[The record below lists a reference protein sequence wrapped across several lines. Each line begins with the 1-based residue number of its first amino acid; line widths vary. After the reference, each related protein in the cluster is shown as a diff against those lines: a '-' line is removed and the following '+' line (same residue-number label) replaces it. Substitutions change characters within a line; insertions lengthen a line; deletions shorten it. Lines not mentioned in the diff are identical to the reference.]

1 MSTTNTPSTRTGR
14 VIVDL
19 SPSVD
24 GFVAGAAV
32 SVERPFGD
40 AGLDL
45 YQWLGLGGE
54 EQSVPDR
61 QAADWQLEGAGAIV
75 MGRTMFEVGIGPWG
89 ADGAFRRQCFV
100 VTSRPHE
107 PVTKGPTSFT
117 FVTEGLTSAIH
128 QAHAAAAGGDV
139 MVVGG
144 AAVVDQCLAAGVV
157 DEIRL
162 HLAPLLLGSG
172 TRLVAGTT
180 AHGSLDRVDLELI
193 EAVGTPLAVHLRY
206 RVATR
211 RAEPKPPEKG
221 TP

>member
-1 MSTTNTPSTRTGR
+1 M
-14 VIVDL
+14 
-19 SPSVD
+19 
-24 GFVAGAAV
+24 

-54 EQSVPDR
+54 EISVPDR
-61 QAADWQLEGAGAIV
+61 KAADWQLEGTGAIV
-75 MGRTMFEVGIGPWG
+75 MGRTMFEVGVGPWG
-89 ADGAFRRQCFV
+89 EDGAFRRPCFV

-107 PVTKGPTSFT
+107 PLTKGPTSFT
-117 FVTEGLTSAIH
+117 FVTHGLTSAIQ
-128 QAHAAAAGGDV
+128 QARAAAAGGDV

-172 TRLVAGTT
+172 TRLVAGT
-180 AHGSLDRVDLELI
+180 AGHGSLNRMDLELI

-211 RAEPKPPEKG
+211 RAEPRPPEKG